1 MNNFKRQR
9 KKVFAVRLCL
19 PVITEVLHPYSLTNM
34 IGLNKETN
42 NVDANVEE
50 ESQEASALYKILQM
64 TKD

>member
-1 MNNFKRQR
+1 
-9 KKVFAVRLCL
+9 
-19 PVITEVLHPYSLTNM
+19 M

-42 NVDANVEE
+42 NVDANMEE